1 MTRRKTYSFKL
12 DLVKLI
18 GGIVA
23 LVFLLKGNTHAAA
36 WAIWVVAMF
45 QLEVS

>member
-1 MTRRKTYSFKL
+1 MKGRSYGVKF

-18 GGIVA
+18 GGIAA

-36 WAIWVVAMF
+36 WALWVVAMF
-45 QLEVS
+45 QFEVS